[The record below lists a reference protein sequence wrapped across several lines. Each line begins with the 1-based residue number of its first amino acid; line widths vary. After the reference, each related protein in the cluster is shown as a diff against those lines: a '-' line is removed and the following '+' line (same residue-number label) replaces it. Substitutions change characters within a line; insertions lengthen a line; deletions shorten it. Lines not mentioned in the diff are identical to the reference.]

1 MNNDYKSSGGAKEA
15 NNTEKSKSDSVIRL
29 CSEKNFLIVL
39 ENCLALCEEA
49 LIRIESGRA
58 LKRVEA
64 VLLKDLSRRTVG
76 KRLDPSERKL
86 KADGACKFN

>member
-1 MNNDYKSSGGAKEA
+1 MIISQVEGQRKIISQRKLNQ
-15 NNTEKSKSDSVIRL
+15 TVQSDCVVRR
-29 CSEKNFLIVL
+29 NFLIVL

-76 KRLDPSERKL
+76 KRLEPSERKL